1 MFWLPLVCTA
11 TLYKS
16 RFWLQNIEI
25 ETKRNAIDA
34 TRAKL
39 RLNGRPVREFESFDI
54 HINNDRAFKYEILKD
69 DLKLGNQTKHLL
81 DKFQL
86 KLKGASLEDD
96 GTIDV
101 YVNKKYLDFL
111 PDIVIKFQKI

>member
-25 ETKRNAIDA
+25 ETKRNVIDA
-34 TRAKL
+34 RRAKL
-39 RLNGRPVREFESFDI
+39 RLGGRPVREFESFDI
-54 HINNDRAFKYEILKD
+54 YINNKRPFKYEIVKD
-69 DLKLGNQTKHLL
+69 DIKLGNQTTHLL

-86 KLKGASLEDD
+86 NLRGASLGDD

-101 YVNKKYLDFL
+101 YVNKKYLEFL
-111 PDIVIKFQKI
+111 PDIVLKFEKV